1 MERSLESDIPLLN
14 AVNNQLLTRSG
25 KLLRPL
31 LCLLSASA
39 CMPGRPLPDDSCR
52 FAAASELL
60 HNASLLH
67 DDVVDGSS
75 ERRGSP
81 TVQSVL
87 GGPAAVL
94 IGDFWLVKAMDIIL
108 ESTRYSQIAIQIFSK
123 TLGDLAKGEM
133 LQLEKTG
140 TGDTT
145 EADYER
151 IIYCKTASL
160 FEAAAVT
167 GALSAGAAEL
177 WQDGIRHYAIALG
190 KAFQIRDDM
199 MDYGDGGDIGKPVG
213 ADLREQKITLPLLG
227 ALAQLPPEEEA
238 RVRKQVV
245 HLVEHPEYED
255 GIRRLVTVK
264 DGLAYARRRM
274 EDFIGEAVE
283 ALSVLPESPGCT
295 WLRRIALFVGAREI

>member
-1 MERSLESDIPLLN
+1 M
-14 AVNNQLLTRSG
+14 
-25 KLLRPL
+25 
-31 LCLLSASA
+31 
-39 CMPGRPLPDDSCR
+39 
-52 FAAASELL
+52 
-60 HNASLLH
+60 
-67 DDVVDGSS
+67 
-75 ERRGSP
+75 
-81 TVQSVL
+81 
-87 GGPAAVL
+87 L
-94 IGDFWLVKAMDIIL
+94 IGDFWLVKAMYVVL
-108 ESTRYSQIAIQIFSK
+108 SSTRYSDVAIRIFAK
-123 TLGDLAKGEM
+123 TLSDLAEGEM

-177 WQDGIRHYAIALG
+177 WQEGIRRYAIALG

-227 ALAQLPPEEEA
+227 ALQALPEAEEA
-238 RVRKQVV
+238 FVRRQIV
-245 HLVEHPEYED
+245 HLMEHPEYEL
-255 GIRRLVTVK
+255 GIRRLVTEK
-264 DGLAYARRRM
+264 DGLGYARKRM
-274 EDFIGEAVE
+274 DDFIGEAVE
-283 ALSVLPESPGCT
+283 AVSVLPESPGCT